1 MLVKAAI
8 FGADPNWG
16 RVLATVGARCGSQKY
31 PLAPAESKV
40 TVQGIVVYDAGP
52 VLDQPAL
59 PSEALSTNDA
69 GEGPSVPGHARL
81 RARMRSPE
89 VLIEIDLKAGP
100 ASSVAWGCDLSYD
113 YVKINADY
121 TALLVP
127 AADGSVLKDDRLTN
141 YSPKFKVNLVTEALT
156 YISRFAGHR
165 VVLKVGRQAMGKDSL
180 RASIVED
187 VKLLRAV
194 GLVPILVHGESP
206 EGTSRGDLHSKEM
219 MVSGQT
225 NTELVTLLNRTGVQA
240 IGLTGMDASFLKAR
254 RDGDDARGEVV
265 SINTELLELFL
276 QRKYVPVVSPVGFLD
291 DGSTL
296 PLEPD
301 QVASELAVAAK
312 ASKLVYLVGVPGFV
326 QDDELLGQLTTST
339 LRAKIEQGVFNK
351 NLARKGR
358 FAIAA
363 LERGVE
369 RVHVIDSRTPHSI
382 IAEFFTDQG
391 IGSLV
396 TNG

>member
-1 MLVKAAI
+1 MLEVHN
-8 FGADPNWG
+8 F
-16 RVLATVGARCGSQKY
+16 
-31 PLAPAESKV
+31 
-40 TVQGIVVYDAGP
+40 P
-52 VLDQPAL
+52 VSAV
-59 PSEALSTNDA
+59 STNDA
-69 GEGPSVPGHARL
+69 NEGPSMPGHTRL

-89 VLIEIDLKAGP
+89 VLVEVDLRAG
-100 ASSVAWGCDLSYD
+100 AESSVGWGCDLSYD

-121 TALLVP
+121 TSLLVP
-127 AADGSVLKDDRLTN
+127 TADGSVAKDDRLTN
-141 YSPKFKVNLVTEALT
+141 YSPKFKVNLVTQALT
-156 YISRFAGHR
+156 YISRFAGKR
-165 VVLKVGRQAMGKDSL
+165 VVLKIGRQAMGKDSL
-180 RASIVED
+180 RAAIVED

-194 GLVPILVHGESP
+194 GMVPILVHGESP
-206 EGTSRGDLHSKEM
+206 EGASKGDTYSRDM

-240 IGLTGMDASFLKAR
+240 IGLSGMDASFLKGKR
-254 RDGDDARGEVV
+254 MGEGLPGEVV
-265 SINTELLELFL
+265 AINTDVLDMFL
-276 QRKYVPVVSPVGFLD
+276 QRSYVPVISPVGFLD

-301 QVASELAVAAK
+301 QVASEIAVVAN

-326 QDDELLGQLTTST
+326 EDDELLGQLTTTT
-339 LRAKIEQGVFNK
+339 LREKLAAGVFNR
-351 NLARKGR
+351 NLARKAQC
-358 FAIAA
+358 AISA